1 MELLRSSSSEDVI
14 VVWKFEKLVVVVYD
28 LRKKV
33 VWSWLTNDYIQNLT
47 FKSLSNLY
55 NEL

>member
-1 MELLRSSSSEDVI
+1 MELLRSSLSEGVI
-14 VVWKFEKLVVVVYD
+14 VVWKFKKLVVVYD
-28 LRKKV
+28 LREKM
-33 VWSWLTNDYIQNLT
+33 VWSWLTNDYIQDLN